1 MRLEKAVF
9 LIVLSKRSRQM
20 EKFLLD
26 TNICI
31 FYLKGKYRL
40 NEQLKKVGLQ
50 NCCISEVTLAELKYG
65 AECSDQIAENIRMI
79 DDFAKVITIVPIYN
93 SLNFYAK
100 EKARL
105 RKSGKL
111 IDDFDIL
118 IGVSAVANN
127 LVLVTDNQKHL
138 SRISKIKIENWI
150 VR

>member
-1 MRLEKAVF
+1 
-9 LIVLSKRSRQM
+9 M

-26 TNICI
+26 TNICV
-31 FYLKGKYRL
+31 FFLKGKYNL

-50 NCCISEVTLAELKYG
+50 NCCISEITLAELKYG
-65 AECSDQIAENIRMI
+65 AECSDQIADNIKMV
-79 DDFAKVITIVPIYN
+79 DDFSKVITIVPIYN
-93 SLNFYAK
+93 SLSFYAK

-105 RKSGKL
+105 RKAGKL

-127 LVLVTDNQKHL
+127 LILVTDNQKHL

-150 VR
+150 IR

>member
-1 MRLEKAVF
+1 
-9 LIVLSKRSRQM
+9 M

-26 TNICI
+26 TNICV
-31 FYLKGKYRL
+31 FFLKGKFNL

-50 NCCISEVTLAELKYG
+50 NCCISEITLAELKYG
-65 AECSDQIAENIRMI
+65 AECSDQIADNIKMV
-79 DDFAKVITIVPIYN
+79 DDFSKVITIVPIYN
-93 SLNFYAK
+93 SLSIYAK

-105 RKSGKL
+105 RKTGKL
-111 IDDFDIL
+111 IDNFDIL

-127 LVLVTDNQKHL
+127 LVLITDNQKHL

>member
-1 MRLEKAVF
+1 
-9 LIVLSKRSRQM
+9 M

-31 FYLKGKYRL
+31 FFLKGKYSL

-65 AECSDQIAENIRMI
+65 AECSDRIDENIKMI
-79 DDFAKVITIVPIYN
+79 DDFAKVITIVPIYS
-93 SLNFYAK
+93 SLSFYAK

-138 SRISKIKIENWI
+138 SRISKIVIENWI
-150 VR
+150 ER

>member
-1 MRLEKAVF
+1 
-9 LIVLSKRSRQM
+9 M
-20 EKFLLD
+20 EKYLLD
-26 TNICI
+26 TNICV
-31 FYLKGKYRL
+31 FFLKGKYNL
-40 NEQLKKVGLQ
+40 NEQIKKVGFQ

-65 AECSDQIAENIRMI
+65 VECSDKIVENMKMV
-79 DDFAKVITIVPIYN
+79 DGFAKVITIIPIFN
-93 SLNFYAK
+93 SLSIYAK

-127 LVLVTDNQKHL
+127 LVLVTENQKHL

-150 VR
+150 KR

>member
-1 MRLEKAVF
+1 
-9 LIVLSKRSRQM
+9 M

-65 AECSDQIAENIRMI
+65 AECSDQIAENIKMI

-105 RKSGKL
+105 RKNGKL

-138 SRISKIKIENWI
+138 SRISKIVIENWI